1 MIRRPPRSTRT
12 DTLFPYTTLFRSNV
26 RRYKARAA
34 VRGRKIDR
42 ISGREAWDLRK
53 TLSKPAVPARD
64 EYDVGEAALHPASVG
79 PIYRSMIQ
87 RAFDGGALADLTADD
102 LARLLKGISAH
113 STRVGLNQDLFTS
126 GEDLAGIM
134 DEIGRAHV

>member
-1 MIRRPPRSTRT
+1 MMVCVFFKQKTAYEMRISDGSSDVCSSELATAFLSPRTVRAIAAWREAAGIERGPIFRRV
-12 DTLFPYTTLFRSNV
+12 NV

-64 EYDVGEAALHPASVG
+64 EYDVGEAALHPAS
-79 PIYRSMIQ
+79 RSEE
-87 RAFDGGALADLTADD
+87 
-102 LARLLKGISAH
+102 H
-113 STRVGLNQDLFTS
+113 TS
-126 GEDLAGIM
+126 ELQSLM
-134 DEIGRAHV
+134 RNSY

>member
-87 RAFDGGALADLTADD
+87 RAFDGGSEE
-102 LARLLKGISAH
+102 R
-113 STRVGLNQDLFTS
+113 RVGKSVSGRVDLGGRRLHKQKNQQST
-126 GEDLAGIM
+126 
-134 DEIGRAHV
+134 

>member
-1 MIRRPPRSTRT
+1 M
-12 DTLFPYTTLFRSNV
+12 
-26 RRYKARAA
+26 
-34 VRGRKIDR
+34 IDR
-42 ISGREAWDLRK
+42 ISGREDWDLRK

-113 STRVGLNQDLFTS
+113 STRVGMNQDLIT
-126 GEDLAGIM
+126 GGAARAGRMAELREKSHRMPIALQ
-134 DEIGRAHV
+134 RN

>member
-79 PIYRSMIQ
+79 PHYRSLIQ
-87 RAFDGGALADLTADD
+87 RAFDGGALAGLTADD
-102 LARLLKGISAH
+102 RARLPKGLRAN
-113 STRVGLNQDLFTS
+113 STRCGRNKAMSTS
-126 GEDLAGIM
+126 GEK
-134 DEIGRAHV
+134 GRRA

>member
-64 EYDVGEAALHPASVG
+64 EYAVGAAALHPASVG
-79 PIYRSMIQ
+79 PIYRSMHK

-102 LARLLKGISAH
+102 RARLLTGIRAH
-113 STRVGLNQDLFTS
+113 PTRVGPTQDVFTRGS
-126 GEDLAGIM
+126 
-134 DEIGRAHV
+134 